1 MISMKK
7 KNIYSCIGLL
17 FLCLGFLNSCG
28 RPADQAAT
36 QASAEDVFQNTYSGD
51 SRLKFMNHETYEFN
65 KDAAFSENGS
75 YYAQMNKAY
84 DEEEKSGVCH
94 AYFDEHNRLLYVLG
108 YSPGILSG
116 GRSYCEENV
125 YQRNDAENTC
135 RYIYFKSN
143 SMPYGDGY
151 YVAFRYMFEVSDCQ
165 FDKEGRLH
173 RSLTY
178 RRDVGSDPN
187 GYSEELFFS
196 RGYEA
201 YYDGAYLMGELNY
214 YDYWGTNEVG
224 SWEYR
229 LYQYDEQGNRTLE
242 VVTTEDEITLCT
254 YEYQEDAGLVDA
266 YTYQV
271 TEDWELTCQDGR
283 TCYFRPGWESPAIK
297 IVAKD
302 GTVEKELF
310 YGKAMD
316 LGQQHYL
323 IPEEVEKTVDDHRYT
338 VRPGDCLWKIAC
350 ERYGHGGYYDL
361 IYRVN
366 QNVIG
371 GDADLLVPGM
381 QLYVP
386 EAGNAQDTKVNGT

>member
-1 MISMKK
+1 MKK
-7 KNIYSCIGLL
+7 KKMYAFAGFLL
-17 FLCLGFLNSCG
+17 LCLIFFGGCG
-28 RPADQAAT
+28 SPVNDT
-36 QASAEDVFQNTYSGD
+36 AENESTEDDTPYTYAED
-51 SRLKFMNHETYEFN
+51 SRLKLMDHETYEYD
-65 KDAAFSENGS
+65 KDASFSENNS
-75 YYAQMNKAY
+75 YYTQMNKAY
-84 DEEEKSGVCH
+84 NEEEKSGICH
-94 AYFDEHNRLLYVLG
+94 AYFDEQDRLLYVLG
-108 YSPGILSG
+108 YSPGILSD

-125 YQRNDAENTC
+125 YQRNDEENTC

-143 SMPYGDGY
+143 SMPYEDGY
-151 YVAFRYMFEVSDCQ
+151 YVAYRYMFEVSDYQ
-165 FDKEGRLH
+165 FDEEGRLH
-173 RSLTY
+173 RSLSY

-201 YYDGAYLMGELNY
+201 DYDGACLMGELQY

-224 SWEYR
+224 AWEYR

-271 TEDWELTCQDGR
+271 TEDWELACEDGR

-297 IVAKD
+297 IVAED

-310 YGKAMD
+310 YGKGMD

-323 IPEEVEKTVDDHRYT
+323 IPEEVEKTVDDHMY
-338 VRPGDCLWKIAC
+338 VVIPGDCLWNIAYKH
-350 ERYGHGGYYDL
+350 YGHGEYYDL
-361 IYRVN
+361 IYRMN
-366 QNVIG
+366 WNVIG
-371 GDADLLVPGM
+371 GDEDLLLPGM
-381 QLYVP
+381 RLYVP
-386 EAGNAQDTKVNGT
+386 EVGNAEDTIGSN